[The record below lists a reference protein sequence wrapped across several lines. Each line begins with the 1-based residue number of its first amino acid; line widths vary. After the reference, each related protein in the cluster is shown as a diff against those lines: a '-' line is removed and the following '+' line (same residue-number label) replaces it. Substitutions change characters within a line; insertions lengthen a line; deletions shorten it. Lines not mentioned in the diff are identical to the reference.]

1 MLLTGS
7 KMGKTIRLSDITVLI
22 RGGGEMASGVACRLY
37 QCGFRIVLTEIE
49 QPLAV
54 RRTVSFCEAVYDGRA
69 TVEGIEA
76 ILIKKKD
83 DLSRVWNDR
92 RIPLLVD
99 SHCRSRD
106 LIMPDVIVDAVMAK
120 KNTGTSTKD
129 APLVIALGPGFQ
141 AGRDA
146 HFVVET
152 NRGHNLGRL
161 LTYGSAEHNTGIP
174 SAIQGTTDR
183 ILRAP
188 ADGIWNNNMDI
199 GDNATRGD
207 LIGNVSDIPVTAQI
221 DGVLRGMIRPGI
233 GVTKNIKIGDIDP
246 RGRKE
251 YCHTISDKARSI
263 GGAVLEG
270 ILRFYGS

>member
-1 MLLTGS
+1 
-7 KMGKTIRLSDITVLI
+7 MGKTIRLSDITVLI
-22 RGGGEMASGVACRLY
+22 RGGGEMASGVACRLH
-37 QCGFRIVLTEIE
+37 QSGFRIVLTEIE

-69 TVEGIEA
+69 EVEGIEA
-76 ILIKKKD
+76 ILMRERD

-92 RIPLLVD
+92 KIPLIVDPHCRLGDLIQPDVLVD
-99 SHCRSRD
+99 A
-106 LIMPDVIVDAVMAK
+106 IMAK
-120 KNTGTSTKD
+120 KNTGTSMKD

-141 AGRDA
+141 AGKDA

-161 LTYGSAEHNTGIP
+161 LNIGSAEPNTGIP
-174 SAIQGTTDR
+174 GAIQGTTDR
-183 ILRAP
+183 VLRAP

-199 GDNATRGD
+199 GDRVTRGD
-207 LIGNVSDIPVTAQI
+207 LIGNVSDRPVKAQI
-221 DGVLRGMIRPGI
+221 DGILRGMIRPGI
-233 GVTKNIKIGDIDP
+233 HVTKNMKVGDIDP
-246 RGRKE
+246 RGKKE

-270 ILRFYGS
+270 IMKFFGSRELTIL

>member
-37 QCGFRIVLTEIE
+37 ECGFRIAITEIE

-54 RRTVSFCEAVYDGRA
+54 RRTVSFSEAVYDGRA
-69 TVEGIEA
+69 KVEGIEA
-76 ILIKKKD
+76 ILIREGD
-83 DLSRVWNDR
+83 ALSRVWSDG
-92 RIPLLVD
+92 RIPLIVDMHCRFGDLMKPDVLVD
-99 SHCRSRD
+99 A
-106 LIMPDVIVDAVMAK
+106 IIAK
-120 KNTGTSTKD
+120 KNTGTSIRD

-141 AGRDA
+141 AGKDA

-161 LTYGSAEHNTGIP
+161 LSHGSAESDTGIP

-183 ILRAP
+183 VLRAP
-188 ADGIWNNNMDI
+188 ADGIWNNEMDI
-199 GDNATRGD
+199 GERVTRGD
-207 LIGNVSDIPVTAQI
+207 LIGNVSATPVKAQL

-233 GVTKNIKIGDIDP
+233 TVTKNIKIGDIDP
-246 RGRKE
+246 RGKKE
-251 YCHTISDKARSI
+251 YCQTISDKARSL

-270 ILRFYGS
+270 IVKFFGS

>member
-1 MLLTGS
+1 
-7 KMGKTIRLSDITVLI
+7 
-22 RGGGEMASGVACRLY
+22 MASGVACRLY

-92 RIPLLVD
+92 RIPLIVD
-99 SHCRSRD
+99 SHFRSRD
-106 LIMPDVIVDAVMAK
+106 LIMPDVLVDAVMAK

-183 ILRAP
+183 VLRAP
-188 ADGIWNNNMDI
+188 ADGTWNNNMDI

-207 LIGNVSDIPVTAQI
+207 LIGNVSDIPVKAQI

-233 GVTKNIKIGDIDP
+233 TVTKNIKIGDIDP

-270 ILRFYGS
+270 ILRFFGS

>member
-1 MLLTGS
+1 
-7 KMGKTIRLSDITVLI
+7 
-22 RGGGEMASGVACRLY
+22 MASGVAYRLY
-37 QCGFRIVLTEIE
+37 QCGFRIVITEIE

-54 RRTVSFCEAVYDGRA
+54 RRPVSFCEAVYNGRA

-76 ILIKKKD
+76 ILIKKSD

-92 RIPLLVD
+92 RIPLIVD
-99 SHCRSRD
+99 PHCRSRD
-106 LIMPDVIVDAVMAK
+106 LIKPDVIVDAVMAK
-120 KNTGTSTKD
+120 KNPGTSTED

-141 AGRDA
+141 AGKDA

-161 LTYGSAEHNTGIP
+161 LTYGSAETDTGVP
-174 SAIQGTTDR
+174 GAIQGTTDR
-183 ILRAP
+183 VLRAP
-188 ADGIWNNNMDI
+188 ADGRWKNNMDI
-199 GDNATRGD
+199 GDRATRGD
-207 LIGNVSDIPVTAQI
+207 LIGTVSDIPVTVQI
-221 DGVLRGMIRPGI
+221 SGILRGMIRPGI
-233 GVTKNIKIGDIDP
+233 TVTKNLKIGDIDP

-270 ILRFYGS
+270 IVRFLGSR